1 MISSITQSGI
11 ERMERLQVKSD
22 NPIIKNKQDMIAVG
36 ILCIGVIVLFKR
48 YNRKIVN

>member
-22 NPIIKNKQDMIAVG
+22 NPIIKTNQDKIALG
-36 ILCIGVIVLFKR
+36 ILALGAFVLFKR